1 MIFCVSLI
9 KENSCKA
16 HSSLDSQMKPKLQP
30 PPNIL
35 ELMHFCGFQEKI
47 PFLYIFFIEV

>member
-30 PPNIL
+30 PQYSRIDA
-35 ELMHFCGFQEKI
+35 
-47 PFLYIFFIEV
+47 FLWISGKNTIFIYFFIEV